1 MLALSDP
8 STNEAAAA
16 EAGLRVLLIEADRA
30 AADTIWRCLKGAD
43 MRVAWAPTAFL
54 GMQLQRSFLPEVVLL
69 EPVGIDGEAAS
80 LIGRLAGAGDCCVIV
95 LSGRSEEADRV
106 AGLEAGADDY
116 IVKPPPLRELV
127 ARIRAVHR
135 RRRSHLR
142 DVLPRVGHYR
152 VDRRRRAVF
161 DAAGRPVALTGA
173 EFDALQVLL
182 EAAGAPVTRERLSEA
197 ALRHPWRPEDRSI
210 DQLIFNLRRK
220 LSDGDRALRLIQSV
234 RGAGY
239 VLARDGEPGA

>member
-8 STNEAAAA
+8 ITNEAPAPLAA
-16 EAGLRVLLIEADRA
+16 LRVLLIEADRA
-30 AADTIWRCLKGAD
+30 VADTIWRCLEGAD
-43 MRVAWAPTAFL
+43 MRMAWAPNASL
-54 GMQLQRSFLPEVVLL
+54 GMHLKQRFLPEVVLL
-69 EPVGIDGEAAS
+69 EPAGFDGEAAS

-95 LSGRSEEADRV
+95 LSNRGEEADRV

-135 RRRSHLR
+135 RLR
-142 DVLPRVGHYR
+142 GHVPDVLPRVGGYR

-161 DAAGRPVALTGA
+161 DATGRPVALTGA
-173 EFDALQVLL
+173 EFDALQTLL
-182 EAAGAPVTRERLSEA
+182 EAAGEPVSRERLSEA

-239 VLARDGEPGA
+239 VLAQNGGLGA